1 VVHQSRSSEQ
11 RNAVATQLV
20 SSTCHFM
27 VSPKSRMANNSSIE
41 HGKKYEKLGQVHSF
55 LGYQSEHQ
63 HLRLLMPH
71 VDIATLSI
79 TSRELIDIG

>member
-1 VVHQSRSSEQ
+1 
-11 RNAVATQLV
+11 
-20 SSTCHFM
+20 
-27 VSPKSRMANNSSIE
+27 MANNSSIE